1 MLDYGVRYAL
11 QKFIGQVVGNQ
22 VRLELLCK
30 FTFEKEKEEKSKFK
44 RANADAIREFLA
56 HHGKYPGEAEIALIL
71 KEAGLNK
78 GDSKRNRL
86 ITEYILSFNDKK
98 RTNQEPPKVY
108 QRELGDFA
116 TKYQSTIQQQ

>member
-1 MLDYGVRYAL
+1 MLDYGIRYSL
-11 QKFIGQVVGNQ
+11 QKFIGQVVSNQ

-44 RANADAIREFLA
+44 RANTDAIKEFLG
-56 HHGKYPGEAEIALIL
+56 HHGKYPGEAEVALIL
-71 KEAGLNK
+71 KEVALNK

-86 ITEYILSFNDKK
+86 ITEYILNFNDKK

-108 QRELGDFA
+108 QRELSDFA
-116 TKYQSTIQQQ
+116 AKYQSTIQQQ